1 VSLAANFCPECGRA
15 RMDRLLYDG
24 METGCT
30 ACDEVTTRHRCTERP
45 DIGDLPDGVPWE
57 CGDCGSAWTAATVME
72 DCPDCCGECG
82 HQVEARRWSVTGGDR
97 LATAPRYL
105 RPAYI
110 PMRNP
115 FR

>member
-45 DIGDLPDGVPWE
+45 DIGDLPHGVPWE